1 MQEENSAPLEPQEDE
16 SDLLFAP
23 NVATFD
29 AAVAASDW
37 TAETI
42 VSQLRKGNIDLD
54 PSFQRRQAWQNPRKS
69 KFIESLILGIPTP
82 QIILAERREKRGS
95 YLVIDGKQRLLTL
108 RQFTAD
114 KDDASYNRFRL
125 TGLYALPDLN
135 GSYYSQI
142 GTKSYNS
149 ISALENSVIR
159 TVIIKNWTS
168 EDFLYEVFLRINSGS
183 VQLSPQ
189 ELRQALHPG
198 PFTTALNEFAL
209 NSEPVR
215 RALKLR
221 EPDFRMRDNEL
232 VLRYVAT
239 RHAISRYSGNL
250 KQFLDETTE
259 FFNRT
264 WGSNE
269 VLIEQYFE
277 NLNSSI
283 DVTFNVFGQAAF
295 KKWNGTDFERQINR
309 AVFDV
314 VSFFFSM
321 PAVANSAMQNRAGV
335 VDAFK
340 SLCVDDPEFVLSI
353 TATTKSV
360 EAVRTRFIK
369 WREALEQVIG
379 SSIPSPILV

>member
-23 NVATFD
+23 NSISFD

-69 KFIESLILGIPTP
+69 QFIESLILGIPTP

-95 YLVIDGKQRLLTL
+95 YLVIDGKQRLLSL
-108 RQFTAD
+108 RQFTAEP
-114 KDDASYNRFRL
+114 DDPHYKRFRL

-135 GSYYSQI
+135 GSFYNQI
-142 GTKSYNS
+142 GNKSYNS

-198 PFTTALNEFAL
+198 QFTTALNEFAL
-209 NSEPVR
+209 ASQKVHK
-215 RALKLR
+215 ALNLR

-232 VLRYVAT
+232 VLRYIAT

-250 KQFLDETTE
+250 KQFLDETTK
-259 FFNRT
+259 FFNQT
-264 WGSNE
+264 WNTNE
-269 VLIEQYFE
+269 QLVEKYFSE
-277 NLNSSI
+277 LDSSI
-283 DVTFNVFGQAAF
+283 DVTFEIFGSAAF
-295 KKWNGTDFERQINR
+295 KKWNGNEFERRINR

-314 VSFFFSM
+314 MSFFFSS
-321 PAVANSAMQNRAGV
+321 PPVAQAAMQNSQAI

-340 SLCVDDPEFVLSI
+340 DLCANDPDFVLSI
-353 TATTKSV
+353 TTTTKSV

-369 WREALEQVIG
+369 WRQTLEDVIG
-379 SSIPSPILV
+379 AAVSSPILV